1 MVIQMVAL
9 CIISL
14 TAYSVKYSILGH
26 NKQCTVDKPKCAN
39 CKGEHPSSSKTC
51 PKKIEKLL
59 SMKKNVSKALAI
71 KKALGQYVVAWD
83 SEKKQVK
90 RIEAKDLPE
99 YVNLPL

>member
-1 MVIQMVAL
+1 ML
-9 CIISL
+9 
-14 TAYSVKYSILGH
+14 
-26 NKQCTVDKPKCAN
+26 NDK
-39 CKGEHPSSSKTC
+39 EVL
-51 PKKIEKLL
+51 I

-99 YVNLPL
+99 YAYKESYTNKYMSKSKPK